1 MTHSIQPIIL
11 ITGAT
16 GSVGS
21 ALAEQ
26 LAQKNIP
33 FRALVR
39 NLDKAGNLKHLN
51 GAELVIGDFNDQQSI
66 VNALKGIEKVF
77 LLSNSSEDAERLQC
91 NFVDAIAKG
100 EVKHIVKLSQF
111 AANINSP
118 VRFLRYH
125 AAVEQKIKDTG
136 LQYTFLRPNLF
147 MQGLLGFAGL
157 IKYQQKF
164 FAIAGDA
171 KISLVDTRDIAA
183 VALNALLSRDNES
196 KIYNITGPEAI
207 SHKEI
212 AEILSTVLGKKIEY
226 INVSDAELLT
236 ALSQVGFPA
245 WQAAGLIEDYAH
257 YALGEAAVLSNDV
270 MEVTGT
276 VPRTFA
282 DFVKEYR
289 AAFE

>member
-1 MTHSIQPIIL
+1 MTHSIQPTIL

-51 GAELVIGDFNDQQSI
+51 GVELVVGDFNDQQSI

-77 LLSNSSEDAERLQC
+77 LLSNSSEDAERLQS
-91 NFVDAIAKG
+91 NFVDALAKS

-147 MQGLLGFAGL
+147 MQGLLGFADL

-164 FAIAGDA
+164 FATAGDA
-171 KISLVDTRDIAA
+171 KISMVDTRDIAS

-212 AEILSTVLGKKIEY
+212 AENLSTVLAKKIEY

-257 YALGEAAVLSNDV
+257 YARGEAAVLSNDV

>member
-1 MTHSIQPIIL
+1 MTHSIQPAIL

-39 NLDKAGNLKHLN
+39 NLDKADNLKHLN
-51 GAELVIGDFNDQQSI
+51 GVELVVGDFNDQQSI

-77 LLSNSSEDAERLQC
+77 LLSNSSEDAERLQS
-91 NFVDAIAKG
+91 NFVDALAKS
-100 EVKHIVKLSQF
+100 EVKHVVKLSQF

-136 LQYTFLRPNLF
+136 LKYTFLRPNLF
-147 MQGLLGFAGL
+147 MQGLLGFADL

-164 FAIAGDA
+164 FATAGDA
-171 KISLVDTRDIAA
+171 KISLVDTRDIAT
-183 VALNALLSRDNES
+183 VALNALLNRDNES

-212 AEILSTVLGKKIEY
+212 AEILSEALGKEIRY
-226 INVSDAELLT
+226 INVSEEELLM

-257 YALGEAAVLSNDV
+257 YARGEAAVLSNDV
-270 MEVTGT
+270 LEVTGAA
-276 VPRTFA
+276 PGTFS
-282 DFVKEYR
+282 DFVKDYC
-289 AAFE
+289 AAFS

>member
-1 MTHSIQPIIL
+1 MTHSIQPAIL

-26 LAQKNIP
+26 LAQKNIS

-39 NLDKAGNLKHLN
+39 NLDKADNLKHLT
-51 GAELVIGDFNDQQSI
+51 GVELVVGDFNDQQSI

-77 LLSNSSEDAERLQC
+77 LLSNSSEDAERLQS
-91 NFVDAIAKG
+91 NFVDALAKS

-147 MQGLLGFAGL
+147 MQGLLGFADL

-164 FAIAGDA
+164 FATAGDA
-171 KISLVDTRDIAA
+171 KISLVDTRDIAS

-212 AEILSTVLGKKIEY
+212 AEILSEALGKEIRY
-226 INVSDAELLT
+226 INVSDEELLMG
-236 ALSQVGFPA
+236 LSQVGFPA

-257 YALGEAAVLSNDV
+257 YARCEAALLSNDV
-270 MEVTGT
+270 MEVTGAA
-276 VPRTFA
+276 PGTFS
-282 DFVKEYR
+282 DFVKDYC
-289 AAFE
+289 AAFS